1 MDKFPGRGWALT
13 SLDEEGHA
21 AIAALEPD
29 RAALSICRIPAEKIQ
44 KENPYI
50 TITLKKEEW
59 GDIIADEL
67 EKRGMEKPK
76 ELIIK
81 LLEELTGDKN

>member
-1 MDKFPGRGWALT
+1 MT
-13 SLDEEGHA
+13 SLNEEGYA

-29 RAALSICRIPAEKIQ
+29 RSALSICRIPAEKFQ

-59 GDIIADEL
+59 EDIIQSEL
-67 EKRGMEKPK
+67 DKRGLEKPK
-76 ELIIK
+76 ELIVQ
-81 LLEELTGDKN
+81 LLENLSDGEED